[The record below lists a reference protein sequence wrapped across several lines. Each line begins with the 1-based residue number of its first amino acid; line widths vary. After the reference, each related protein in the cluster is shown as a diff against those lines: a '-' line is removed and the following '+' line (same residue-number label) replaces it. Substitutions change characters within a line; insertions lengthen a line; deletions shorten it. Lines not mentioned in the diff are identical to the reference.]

1 MCSTP
6 RYSES
11 GKPCGVQRCEEYEKL
26 SARED
31 ELNALCLDYQM
42 DLDAARQE
50 IAALKQEAAD
60 WRSAKYVAESKET
73 AVHLALNDMRKER
86 DALLKVRDELIDI
99 AHGQTMFD
107 EFNKRYT
114 HSFMSD
120 GEALWRLLGF
130 DDKRPYI
137 PEAEFNAAVQR
148 FKDKEARDDRV

>member
-1 MCSTP
+1 MSHPTE
-6 RYSES
+6 SES
-11 GKPCGVQRCEEYEKL
+11 GQLLTIQPCGWYLKL
-26 SARED
+26 QSDRD
-31 ELNALCLDYQM
+31 
-42 DLDAARQE
+42 
-50 IAALKQEAAD
+50 
-60 WRSAKYVAESKET
+60 
-73 AVHLALNDMRKER
+73 HLAGVVKGMEEQNARNLEALDKENIVMRRQMKRLIDER

-137 PEAEFNAAVQR
+137 PEAEFDAAGQR
-148 FKDKEARDDRV
+148 FKDKGVSRCQVL